1 MRSLKDLTEI
11 GRTGKTHGINGELNA
26 VFDGGVP
33 EWPPVDDGGKEIYDA
48 KVFVVFEI
56 NGIMVPFRI
65 ISIRPKGVEAAIIAL
80 KGVNDEKEASTLTE
94 HTLYMG
100 DDDITLLFGQEEE
113 DEEDIFYLNDMIGFK
128 AYNHTDEG
136 YLPLG
141 EISAIDDT
149 TTNVLFI
156 ITSPEGKEL
165 MIPANDDFIY
175 MLRPGGR
182 DDVIFDIPEDL
193 IHIN

>member
-33 EWPPVDDGGKEIYDA
+33 DWPPVDDEGKVIADA
-48 KVFVVFEI
+48 KVFVIFEI

-80 KGVNDEKEASTLTE
+80 KGVNDEKEASPLTE
-94 HTLYMG
+94 HSVYM
-100 DDDITLLFGQEEE
+100 DDEDMTILFGQEEE
-113 DEEDIFYLNDMIGFK
+113 DEDDVFYLDNMIGFK
-128 AYNHTDEG
+128 AFNHTGEG
-136 YLPLG
+136 DMPLG

-149 TTNVLFI
+149 TANVLFI

-165 MIPANDDFIY
+165 LIPANDDFIY
-175 MLRPGGR
+175 MLRPDGR
-182 DDVIFDIPEDL
+182 DEVIFDIPGDL
-193 IHIN
+193 ININ